1 MHNFDSDNAAEMTVD
16 RWKSGGGIQVG
27 DNDKPGGLGILS
39 QGKMRDEDGTV
50 DRVRDP
56 PPELWPL
63 LYKLKCQ
70 CNAYNIAIHEAFV
83 DAGGTHYGTIPTT
96 KFGSCLV
103 VTFHRAG
110 LTEDDI
116 SSLVEH
122 YGIGNREP
130 ARHAKSRFMPYEC
143 CAWKDVCE
151 DIEKAVD
158 LYADAPNGRLPQKAS
173 TIYPKGVGYMRPP

>member
-1 MHNFDSDNAAEMTVD
+1 MTVD

-56 PPELWPL
+56 PRELWPL
-63 LYKLKCQ
+63 LYKLRCQ
-70 CNAYNIAIHEAFV
+70 CNAYNVDIHEAFV
-83 DAGGTHYGTIPTT
+83 DAGGTQYGTIPST

-103 VTFHRAG
+103 ITFHRAG
-110 LTEDDI
+110 LTEADI

-130 ARHAKSRFMPYEC
+130 ERHAKSKFMPYEC

-158 LYADAPNGRLPQKAS
+158 IYADTPGGRLPHKAA
-173 TIYPKGVGYMRPP
+173 TIYPKGVGYMKM